1 LGYVRFTEQR
11 NMQTIIELIAA
22 GRLDVKS
29 LITHRFALDDALLAY
44 GLIEGEK
51 REPYLGIV
59 MTYGGATDEST
70 GASAKRIV
78 VAPRAVDKARI
89 GVSLVGAG
97 NYATA
102 SLLPP
107 LRDSS
112 DVELRGLIT
121 SSGRTAAG
129 VARQFGFSFCAAEL
143 AEVLGTDTDA
153 VIIATRH
160 DTHAS
165 YVARA
170 LRAGKHVYVEKPLAL
185 HMDELADVAEAH
197 AAAGDRQLMVGFN
210 RRYAPLTLEL
220 QRHFAGVRSPKV
232 VNIRVNAGFIAPEHW
247 IQDPWVGGGRLIGEA
262 CHFVDLA
269 SALIG
274 ADPVQVHAIGTL
286 KPGVSP
292 LLNDNVCLGLRFADG
307 SVANVTYTA
316 DGSKAM
322 ATEHVEMFGGGRS
335 AVIDDYREAALYEGD
350 SGVRRVRGAGQDK
363 GQSHMLRA
371 WISGLRSGRAAL
383 AFETAMAV
391 SAASIAA
398 VESMTLG
405 GPVAVG
411 PQSWGREIGGD
422 EASAAQTETVV

>member
-1 LGYVRFTEQR
+1 
-11 NMQTIIELIAA
+11 MQTSIELIAA

-29 LITHRFALDDALLAY
+29 LITHRFALDDAVRAY
-44 GLIEGEK
+44 ALIEGEK

-59 MTYGGATDEST
+59 MTYGGAADEST
-70 GASAKRIV
+70 RASAKRIV

-89 GVSLVGAG
+89 GISLVGAG

-107 LRDSS
+107 LRGSS

-153 VIIATRH
+153 VMIATRH

-170 LRAGKHVYVEKPLAL
+170 LRAGKHVYVEKPLGL
-185 HMDELADVAEAH
+185 RMDELADVAEAH

-322 ATEHVEMFGGGRS
+322 AKEHVEMFGGGRS

-350 SGVRRVRGAGQDK
+350 SGVRRVRGTGQDK

-391 SAASIAA
+391 SAATIAA

-405 GPVAVG
+405 EPVAVG
-411 PQSWGREIGGD
+411 PQAWCRKIGGD
-422 EASAAQTETVV
+422 EASAAETETVV